1 MAKGYK
7 GPGRRKGVRK
17 RANDDDDDDDDDGN
31 NNDIVVVIDD
41 DDGEKLFDIKSTLNE
56 RPSFF
61 GTTIFVS
68 LSFFAG
74 KEKKIRFFEKKS
86 RKVFSVLSEIS
97 EPDFDRV
104 IGSCCCNG

>member
-61 GTTIFVS
+61 GTTTFVS

-74 KEKKIRFFEKKS
+74 KEKNPVFRKKVTEGFFG
-86 RKVFSVLSEIS
+86 
-97 EPDFDRV
+97 
-104 IGSCCCNG
+104 IGNFGAGF